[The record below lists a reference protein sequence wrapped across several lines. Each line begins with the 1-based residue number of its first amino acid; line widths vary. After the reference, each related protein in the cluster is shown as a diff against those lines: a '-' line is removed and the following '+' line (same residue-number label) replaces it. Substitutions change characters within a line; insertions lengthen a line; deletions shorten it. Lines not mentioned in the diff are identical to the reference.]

1 MRNKAPLALMEQT
14 VMLLVFALA
23 AALCL
28 RAFAWADQISRENAA
43 RDEAVFRAQNAAQ
56 ILKSCGG
63 DYMAAAGLGGGSW
76 NGEMWH
82 ICYGSDWN
90 ETAGEGAYR
99 LEVMPC
105 TERVERLGEAAV
117 RVCDA
122 AGRELV
128 KLNVSWQEVDLNAG

>member
-14 VMLLVFALA
+14 VMLLVFALS

-28 RAFAWADQISRENAA
+28 RAFAWADRISRENAA

-63 DYMAAAGLGGGSW
+63 DYLAAANLGGGSW

-90 ETAGEGAYR
+90 ETAGEVSYR
-99 LEVMPC
+99 LEVLPV
-105 TERVERLGEAAV
+105 TKRIEHLGEAAV

-122 AGRELV
+122 GGRELV
-128 KLNVSWQEVDLNAG
+128 KLNVSWQEVEPHAG

>member
-14 VMLLVFALA
+14 VMLLVFALS

-43 RDEAVFRAQNAAQ
+43 RDEAVLRAQNAAQ

-63 DYMAAAGLGGGSW
+63 NYMGAADLGGGSW
-76 NGEMWH
+76 NGEKWH
-82 ICYGSDWN
+82 ICYGGDWN
-90 ETAGEGAYR
+90 ETVGEGAYR
-99 LEVMPC
+99 LEVLPGAK
-105 TERVERLGEAAV
+105 RVELLGEAAV

-128 KLNVSWQEVDLNAG
+128 KLNVSWQEVQPNAG